1 MIKIFNNAGLAFG
14 TSNRGTFAAVTLSLF
29 TMNQTWTQEVIEANG
44 PGNTYQ
50 ELTSFLAPGYNP
62 IESPDCNH
70 NAFGDHIDEVY
81 DSSLGN
87 YAYRFFIHVNPD
99 NDRCIATIN
108 DRQRN
113 EIKTYSPSPAN
124 LKGVLGEKVIY
135 KWAFKLADGFQSS
148 PKFTHIHQLKSVG
161 GSYSSMPMYTLT
173 TRRGT
178 PDKLELRYAETD
190 VQITLKQIPLSPII
204 GVWLE
209 VTEKIEYATTGFY
222 SIEIANKFTGQQLFY
237 YDNTDFDEPK
247 INWRPGAIF
256 VRPKWGI
263 YRSLVYKEHL
273 RDEEVLFS
281 YFSID
286 EVSSLSTLEAGQ
298 QGINVFPNPTSGVL
312 HVSSIDAAQM
322 QIFAIS
328 GQLLLQSNSAQIDIS
343 QLPPS
348 LYFLKVFDKNNK
360 LFLTQKVLKSNF

>member
-1 MIKIFNNAGLAFG
+1 MRKIFNNAGLAFG
-14 TSNRGTFAAVTLSLF
+14 TSDRGTFAAVILSLF
-29 TMNQTWTQEVIEANG
+29 TLSQAWTQEVIKANG

-87 YAYRFFIHVNPD
+87 YAYRFFIHVSPD
-99 NDRCIATIN
+99 NDRCIPTIT

-124 LKGVLGEKVIY
+124 LKGVQGEKVIY

-173 TRRGT
+173 TRKGT
-178 PDKLELRYAETD
+178 PDKLQLRYAETD
-190 VQITLKQIPLSPII
+190 AQITLKETTLSPFI
-204 GVWLE
+204 GDWVE

-222 SIEIANKFTGQQLFY
+222 SIDIVNKFTGQQLFY
-237 YDNTDFDEPK
+237 YNNTDFDEPK
-247 INWRPGAIF
+247 INWRPGASF

-263 YRSLVYKEHL
+263 YRSLVYEEDL
-273 RDEEVLFS
+273 RDEQVLFS
-281 YFSID
+281 YFSIE
-286 EVSSLSTLEAGQ
+286 EVSSLNTLEVVQ
-298 QGINVFPNPTSGVL
+298 RCINVFPNPTSGVL
-312 HVSSIDAAQM
+312 HISSTDAAQM
-322 QIFAIS
+322 QIFAMS
-328 GQLLLQSNSAQIDIS
+328 GQLLMQSNSAQIDLS
-343 QLPPS
+343 DLPPY
-348 LYFLKVFDKNNK
+348 LYFLKVFDKNNN
-360 LFLTQKVLKSNF
+360 LLLTQKVLKSN